1 MSDQST
7 LQQIQSIEGK
17 VRQLVQQYQAGQERL
32 QAAHQEI
39 ARLQQVIQE
48 KDAEIK
54 NFQNQDNISKIVQTI
69 AVDTT
74 NSTELKLKI
83 NEYLREIDKCIA
95 YLRE

>member
-1 MSDQST
+1 MKASSY
-7 LQQIQSIEGK
+7 LHQIQNIEAK
-17 VRQLVQQYQAGQERL
+17 VHELVQQYQAGQDRL

-48 KDAEIK
+48 RETEIK

-69 AVDTT
+69 AVDTAS
-74 NSTELKLKI
+74 STELKLKI

>member
-1 MSDQST
+1 MSDQSY

-17 VRQLVQQYQAGQERL
+17 VHQLVQQFQAEQERL

-39 ARLQQVIQE
+39 ARLQQVIQD

-95 YLRE
+95 YLRD